1 MSEEV
6 VVEATASDPA
16 ALDEIDISR
25 SAHSDELVVDEG
37 VGPEP
42 ADADLSHPYSFS
54 FIVYVS
60 GPFGLQVDGASVF
73 VAPENA
79 RISIWPK

>member
-16 ALDEIDISR
+16 ALDKIDISR
-25 SAHSDELVVDEG
+25 GAHSDELAVDEG

-54 FIVYVS
+54 LIVYVS
-60 GPFGLQVDGASVF
+60 GPFGLPVDGASVF